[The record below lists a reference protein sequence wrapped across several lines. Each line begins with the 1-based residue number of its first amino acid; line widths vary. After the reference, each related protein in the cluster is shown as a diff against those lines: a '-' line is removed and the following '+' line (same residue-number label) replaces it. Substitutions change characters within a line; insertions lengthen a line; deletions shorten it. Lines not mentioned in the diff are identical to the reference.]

1 MLKLIYLIS
10 FIIIFSSC
18 NKEKPTTANQ
28 LKEKTDSIQ
37 KSQTDTIKKPADTNI
52 VQKSPPKDTIKEI
65 TFKEFAN
72 EYIKNVK
79 SSKKYFLDNS
89 EGSILKDGYE
99 FVQGYL
105 KSSKVKSY
113 NKTSVRLIYPD
124 GPIDYEADLKFRKNK
139 NGNWKA
145 YMIDTFGE

>member
-1 MLKLIYLIS
+1 MLKLIFFIS
-10 FIIIFSSC
+10 LIIFISSC
-18 NKEKPTTANQ
+18 NQEKPSTSNQ
-28 LKEKTDSIQ
+28 SKDKTDSIQ
-37 KSQTDTIKKPADTNI
+37 KSKTDTIKKRADSNI
-52 VQKSPPKDTIKEI
+52 VQKSPPIDTIKEI

-89 EGSILKDGYE
+89 EGSILKDGYD
-99 FVQGYL
+99 FVKGYL
-105 KSSKVKSY
+105 IHSKIKFYSKSSL
-113 NKTSVRLIYPD
+113 RLIYD
-124 GPIDYEADLKFRKNK
+124 DFEADLKFKKDK